1 MKSLS
6 KTKAETFE
14 TISDLIAIR
23 NNNGPQVILHF
34 FFFFL
39 NVQLILICIPRNLTL
54 KLVLGVTEIKFNYA

>member
-14 TISDLIAIR
+14 TISDLKAIR

-34 FFFFL
+34 FECSVSF
-39 NVQLILICIPRNLTL
+39 NWYTKKSDKTAL
-54 KLVLGVTEIKFNYA
+54 KLVLGVTEIKFHNA